1 MSYKSNELIQI
12 CLIILIHFVLTGLL
26 SLFISLNYFGL
37 FIIVYPVVNPF
48 PIAIILIYFHIYFR
62 KYIENFNFII
72 SENEI
77 IMKRGVYKKKS
88 ISIPYAEIQ
97 RLDISSGF
105 IERKKQIYTLK
116 IETSQD
122 NIIIFKLILSLII
135 IIVCLL
141 IIFLK
146 ELAYKLAVGYY
157 IMHFSLLP
165 LLLVLGL
172 IKSDK
177 CIPGLKEPEIIEQM
191 IKEKMKNYTRINTN
205 INNHILKSE
214 DLAFDNFISHL
225 LSRIEEA
232 NDLKS
237 SLRQIR
243 EKRGLSL
250 SDLAKKINVP
260 IRTIKYLEEGK
271 FSPSLFLT
279 YKIAEVL
286 NCKIEELFS
295 L

>member
-214 DLAFDNFISHL
+214 DLAFDNFISYL